1 MSMFPKMKIVLALL
15 LFVLVS
21 SASALIIKP
30 DIDKVQ
36 SKEGNL
42 ELTQF
47 EDGSGSTCT
56 MFFEEPASI
65 RKDGGPKVL
74 LKTSSGCIGWV
85 EKRYLEYVPLP
96 KYNLAPYEDEFGNL
110 TLLGHM
116 QDEADSIAL
125 FYGDSTL
132 QNITS
137 IEQFIHRHNEIRD
150 SLYRHIMNHPEEAIE
165 HWEFLKPRLKR
176 TTKYSYNERA
186 NNVFFARMEWD
197 SLTTAFSLESDS
209 IFDSI
214 YTANRSQYPKS
225 LQKIRPNKR
234 RLITIAII
242 DYENH
247 LRTKNGKPQDD
258 LCYMNLIEMQS
269 LADSIV
275 REEPQYDTIIYKHHY
290 HIGTNAY
297 STNTLPKRYS
307 RKEAPSY
314 YFAGGFNFSHA
325 IGKHN
330 SVHGDFIG
338 FNLILLGFSTRIG
351 VFALNTSYGFGIN
364 SGDEFTDSNKNNPKT
379 FKHNSFMSFVDGS
392 ILYRPAICIHDILNK
407 WAVQP
412 EFGLGVHAL
421 DDAILYYSV
430 GIRYEKS
437 TARQEWNMRQPY
449 GIIDGWSIGLAS
461 KWSGINFKGITLDIR
476 WAIHA

>member
-1 MSMFPKMKIVLALL
+1 MNMPHGIKTVLALF
-15 LFVLVS
+15 LFTLVS
-21 SASALIIKP
+21 SASALVIRTNTDNI
-30 DIDKVQ
+30 Q

-65 RKDGGPKVL
+65 KTDGGEKVL
-74 LKTSSGCIGWV
+74 LKTSSGCIGWI
-85 EKRYLEYVPLP
+85 EKRHLQYVSSQ
-96 KYNLAPYEDEFGNL
+96 KYILAPYDDDNDNL
-110 TLLGHM
+110 PLLGHM
-116 QDEADSIAL
+116 HDEADSIAL

-150 SLYRHIMNHPEEAIE
+150 SLYRYIMSHPEKAIE

-176 TTKYSYNERA
+176 KTKYSYEKRT

-225 LQKIRPNKR
+225 LQKIQPNKR
-234 RLITIAII
+234 RLITIAIL

-247 LRTKNGKPQDD
+247 LRTKNGKPKDD
-258 LCYMNLIEMQS
+258 LWFINIIEMQS

-275 REEPQYDTIIYKHHY
+275 REEPQYDTIIYRHYY
-290 HIGTNAY
+290 HIDLKSYGTR
-297 STNTLPKRYS
+297 TLPKRPS
-307 RKEAPSY
+307 RKESPSY

-330 SVHGDFIG
+330 SIHGDFIG

-364 SGDEFTDSNKNNPKT
+364 SGDEFTDFNKNNPKT
-379 FKHNSFMSFVDGS
+379 FKHNSFMSFIDGS

-449 GIIDGWSIGLAS
+449 GIIDGWSIGLTS
-461 KWSGINFKGITLDIR
+461 KWSGINFKGIALDIR

>member
-1 MSMFPKMKIVLALL
+1 MRKTAVNVCRLLLAVAFILSGFVKAVDPLGTQYKIHDYLGAMGLAVYVPDFMTLSASVTLSATEFFLGICLLFAIRRRLVSLITMIFLVVMTLLTLWLALANPISDCGCFGDALVLTNWQTFWKNVVL
-15 LFVLVS
+15 LAASVLVWRNPLDMARFIS
-21 SASALIIKP
+21 RSNQWIVMNYSAFFILVIIA
-30 DIDKVQ
+30 
-36 SKEGNL
+36 G
-42 ELTQF
+42 
-47 EDGSGSTCT
+47 
-56 MFFEEPASI
+56 
-65 RKDGGPKVL
+65 R
-74 LKTSSGCIGWV
+74 
-85 EKRYLEYVPLP
+85 
-96 KYNLAPYEDEFGNL
+96 
-110 TLLGHM
+110 
-116 QDEADSIAL
+116 
-125 FYGDSTL
+125 
-132 QNITS
+132 
-137 IEQFIHRHNEIRD
+137 
-150 SLYRHIMNHPEEAIE
+150 SLYTLPQ
-165 HWEFLKPRLKR
+165 
-176 TTKYSYNERA
+176 
-186 NNVFFARMEWD
+186 
-197 SLTTAFSLESDS
+197 
-209 IFDSI
+209 FDF
-214 YTANRSQYPKS
+214 R
-225 LQKIRPNKR
+225 
-234 RLITIAII
+234 
-242 DYENH
+242 
-247 LRTKNGKPQDD
+247 
-258 LCYMNLIEMQS
+258 
-269 LADSIV
+269 
-275 REEPQYDTIIYKHHY
+275 HY